1 MDFNYD
7 AGFSFEKLGFDISGE
22 ISISNIPLTYSLTK
36 TKKSKEGKF
45 NLQANVIKVSDFYK
59 AFAKKE
65 ESDESTSSFTD
76 ISLTK
81 PRIIGVRGVNGNS
94 ELVVTG
100 KMFNMFL
107 YKHTFSHKFPSSYS
121 SSSS

>member
-22 ISISNIPLTYSLTK
+22 ISISNIPITYSLTK

-45 NLQANVIKVSDFYK
+45 NLQTDVIKVSDFYK

-81 PRIIGVRGVNGNS
+81 PRIIGVRGVNGKS

-107 YKHTFSHKFPSSYS
+107 YKHTLPHISS
-121 SSSS
+121 